1 MSRAGDQ
8 APRRHRGAGSG
19 GSDST
24 RAPARGSTPE
34 RRRTAFRRTASAPAR
49 GPGSFRITRALILSP
64 AAIDA
69 YRRQGPRLACVS
81 FAAAQ
86 CAESKSRCRARRA
99 TQARPR
105 KNPTARVPQRP
116 ARAAGAY
123 GKSPMIDAHFSCCSG
138 PRTRRN
144 QQGCCPC
151 ACEDGVDAAAHC
163 SP

>member
-49 GPGSFRITRALILSP
+49 GPGSFRITRALIFITCSDRRVPSSRSSP
-64 AAIDA
+64 GLRFVCSRPM
-69 YRRQGPRLACVS
+69 RRIQKSVS
-81 FAAAQ
+81 STSGHSSAP
-86 CAESKSRCRARRA
+86 SK
-99 TQARPR
+99 
-105 KNPTARVPQRP
+105 KPTARVPQRP

-123 GKSPMIDAHFSCCSG
+123 GKSPMHFSCCSG